1 MIYRPISFIVIVL
14 ALITA
19 GILYVAHGFH
29 EAEQARPA
37 QKARAY
43 RVTIERE
50 CALAFPL
57 RGESYESVSRNCF
70 PWNVTAANGEQCR
83 DFFDGGAAWKADT
96 HEG

>member
-29 EAEQARPA
+29 EAEQIRQAE
-37 QKARAY
+37 KARAY

-57 RGESYESVSRNCF
+57 RGESHDKCVEKLFPVERN
-70 PWNVTAANGEQCR
+70 R
-83 DFFDGGAAWKADT
+83 S
-96 HEG
+96 